1 MTKEQ
6 HLLRILKQAKSS
18 LTLSEIMARMGADAP
33 ASQGA
38 MRTVLLRTRKK
49 LRGDVIV
56 SDGRKYW
63 LIEQQSL
70 PLS

>member
-1 MTKEQ
+1 
-6 HLLRILKQAKSS
+6 
-18 LTLSEIMARMGADAP
+18 MGADAP